1 MKTRLLLTALTL
13 ILVLPA
19 NAETPIGVD
28 AIHEQSSALSEKKL
42 AVTGLVDRVS
52 AARGMVVLID
62 SSEATCTKVCE
73 RKSVVVL
80 LPKGVEM
87 PVKGTFLT
95 ANGRLVPGTNPP
107 QLNAASVTPAK

>member
-19 NAETPIGVD
+19 NAETPIGVN
-28 AIHEQSSALSEKKL
+28 ALHEQSSALSEKEL

-80 LPKGVEM
+80 LPKGVEI

>member
-28 AIHEQSSALSEKKL
+28 ALHEQSSALSEKEL
-42 AVTGLVDRVS
+42 TVTGLVDRVS

-80 LPKGVEM
+80 LPKGVEI

-107 QLNAASVTPAK
+107 QLNAASVTSAK

>member
-13 ILVLPA
+13 ILVLTA
-19 NAETPIGVD
+19 NAETPIGVN
-28 AIHEQSSALSEKKL
+28 ALHEQSFALSEKEL

-95 ANGRLVPGTNPP
+95 ANGRLVPGSNPP
-107 QLNAASVTPAK
+107 QLNAVSVVPAK

>member
-19 NAETPIGVD
+19 NAEMPIGVN
-28 AIHEQSSALSEKKL
+28 ALHEQSSALSEKEL
-42 AVTGLVDRVS
+42 VVTGLVDRVS

-80 LPKGVEM
+80 LPKGVEI

-95 ANGRLVPGTNPP
+95 ANGRLVSGTNPP
-107 QLNAASVTPAK
+107 QLNAASVAPAK

>member
-19 NAETPIGVD
+19 NAETPIGVN
-28 AIHEQSSALSEKKL
+28 ALHEQSSALSEKEL

-80 LPKGVEM
+80 LPKGVEI

-107 QLNAASVTPAK
+107 QLNAASVNPAK

>member
-13 ILVLPA
+13 ILVHPA
-19 NAETPIGVD
+19 NAETLIGVD
-28 AIHEQSSALSEKKL
+28 ALHEQSSALSEKEL

-80 LPKGVEM
+80 LPKGVEI

-107 QLNAASVTPAK
+107 QLNAASVTSAK

>member
-1 MKTRLLLTALTL
+1 
-13 ILVLPA
+13 
-19 NAETPIGVD
+19 
-28 AIHEQSSALSEKKL
+28 
-42 AVTGLVDRVS
+42 
-52 AARGMVVLID
+52 MVVLID

-95 ANGRLVPGTNPP
+95 ANGRLLPGTNPP
-107 QLNAASVTPAK
+107 QLNAASVTSAK

>member
-19 NAETPIGVD
+19 NAETLIGVD
-28 AIHEQSSALSEKKL
+28 ALHEQSSALSEKEL

>member
-28 AIHEQSSALSEKKL
+28 ALHEQSSALSEKEL

-87 PVKGTFLT
+87 PVKGTFLI

>member
-28 AIHEQSSALSEKKL
+28 ALHEQSSALSEKEL

-87 PVKGTFLT
+87 PIKGTFLT

-107 QLNAASVTPAK
+107 QLNAASVAPSK

>member
-13 ILVLPA
+13 ILVHPA
-19 NAETPIGVD
+19 NAETLIGVD
-28 AIHEQSSALSEKKL
+28 ALHEQSSALSEKEL

-52 AARGMVVLID
+52 TARGMVVLID

-95 ANGRLVPGTNPP
+95 ANGRLLPGTNPP
-107 QLNAASVTPAK
+107 QLNAASVTSAK

>member
-1 MKTRLLLTALTL
+1 MKSRLLLTALSL
-13 ILVLPA
+13 FLLLPA
-19 NAETPIGVD
+19 NAETPIGVNGLY
-28 AIHEQSSALSEKKL
+28 EQSSALSEKEL

-52 AARGMVVLID
+52 AARGMVILID

-73 RKSVVVL
+73 RKTVVVL

-87 PVKGTFLT
+87 PAKGTFLT

-107 QLNAASVTPAK
+107 QLDAARVAIAK

>member
-28 AIHEQSSALSEKKL
+28 ALHEQSSALSEKEL